1 MNTCFSTSS
10 KATRLSIKRLL
21 HIAVL
26 PIIAAIYANV
36 PALAEDTY
44 PSKTVKIVVNYPPG
58 GPIDVVARLVANKME
73 GSLKRS
79 VIVENTGG
87 AGGNIGAANV
97 ARAAPDGH
105 TILFSIDA
113 PFTMNPAL
121 YPSMPFKASDLK
133 PVTLLGHSG
142 STIAVNAA
150 TGVNSLKELVA
161 RAKQTP
167 ITFSSAGNASPGHIA
182 AAMLG
187 NDAGIKEFNHIPY
200 RGNSPAVIAVA
211 SGEVQAGILATAGL
225 LPHISS
231 KKVKPLA
238 VAGTE
243 RSVLLPDVP
252 TTKELG
258 FPNVQMEF
266 MFVAVVPAKTPDTIV
281 TTLHKEIGSALSKPD
296 VQERLKTLDIVPEN
310 LSPTQTA
317 ERMAKAG
324 ERYRKVIE
332 STGMKAE

>member
-1 MNTCFSTSS
+1 MNPCFSTSS
-10 KATRLSIKRLL
+10 RATQSGIKRLL
-21 HIAVL
+21 C
-26 PIIAAIYANV
+26 IAAVPLIAAAFASA
-36 PALAEDTY
+36 PALAADAY

-58 GPIDVVARLVANKME
+58 GPIDVVARLVANKLE

-79 VIVENTGG
+79 FIVENTGG

-97 ARAAPDGH
+97 ARAAPDGY

-150 TGVNSLKELVA
+150 TGINSLKELVA
-161 RAKQTP
+161 KAKQTP
-167 ITFSSAGNASPGHIA
+167 VTFSSAGNASPGHIA
-182 AAMLG
+182 AAMLAS
-187 NDAGIKEFNHIPY
+187 DAGIKEFNHIPY
-200 RGNSPAVIAVA
+200 RGNSPAVIALV
-211 SGEVQAGILATAGL
+211 SGEVQAGILATTGL
-225 LPHISS
+225 LPHITS

-238 VAGTE
+238 VAAAA

-258 FPNVQMEF
+258 FPDVQMEF
-266 MFVAVVPAKTPDTIV
+266 MFVAMVPAKTPDAIV
-281 TTLHKEIGSALSKPD
+281 NTLHKEISAALSQPD

-310 LSPTQTA
+310 LSPAQTA
-317 ERMAKAG
+317 ERMAKAS
-324 ERYRKVIE
+324 ERYGKVIK